1 MIIQLA
7 LLAITFADNP
17 PALPD
22 FVEVRIR
29 DGIPDDDRRMIES
42 ILKQR
47 RRTFDRLSA
56 ELKDLEAAIPRIKS
70 GRVWSGV
77 SPFQKPAA
85 DAKGDWYF
93 ANREMKAATESDYNA
108 RVRVVRK
115 LLKSCALDPAFTMP
129 FAGPPEIGSTG
140 YVPQPAT
147 VVSVV
152 TEIEALIDGG
162 RAGRLW
168 IEGIDAHDFIVNQPL
183 DLPWAFYVAGTTTY
197 IDGYGARRTVP
208 RLRRFDMH
216 RLIE

>member
-1 MIIQLA
+1 MIIQFA
-7 LLAITFADNP
+7 LLAITFADKP

-22 FVEVRIR
+22 FVEFRIR
-29 DGIPDDDRRMIES
+29 EGLAADDRRMIES

-47 RRTFDRLSA
+47 RRTFDRLAA
-56 ELKDLEAAIPRIKS
+56 ELADLEAAIPRIRS
-70 GRVWSGV
+70 GKVRPGV
-77 SPFQKPAA
+77 SPYQKPRA

-93 ANREMKAATESDYNA
+93 ANKEMKAATESAYNA
-108 RVRVVRK
+108 RLRVVRR
-115 LLKSCALDPAFTMP
+115 LLKNCAVDPAFTRP
-129 FAGPPEIGSTG
+129 FAGPPEIGTIG

-147 VVSVV
+147 VVHLV
-152 TEIEALIDGG
+152 TEIEVLVDAG

-168 IEGIDAHDFIVNQPL
+168 IEGIDAHDFIINQSL